1 MKEAL
6 LQDKRILVIEDI
18 EENMRLCQAILKL
31 DGAIVWPAFNAPDG
45 IALARSGQPDLIL
58 MDIQMPDMDG
68 LTATRLLRA
77 DPLTAAIPI
86 VAITASVM
94 PDDLQETIEAG
105 CDGYITKPL
114 EPSQF
119 ARQLLPYLKTEA
131 DA

>member
-1 MKEAL
+1 MRDAL
-6 LQDKRILVIEDI
+6 LKDKRILVIEDI

-31 DGAIVWPAFNAPDG
+31 DGAEVWPAFNAPDG
-45 IALARSGQPDLIL
+45 IALAQKGQPDMIL

-77 DPLTAAIPI
+77 DPLTSAIPI
-86 VAITASVM
+86 VAVTASVM
-94 PDDLQETIEAG
+94 PDDLQETLDAG

-119 ARQLLPYLKTEA
+119 VRQLLPYFVA
-131 DA
+131 PSAA